1 MNFEL
6 SSEHI
11 ALRDMVRSF
20 VDKEVRP
27 YARQWDE
34 ESVFPAKTVAK
45 MGELGLLGVMV
56 PEEYG
61 GSGMDTISYSIAVEE
76 IGKGDGSLGLTVAS
90 HNSLCTAHILAFGSE
105 AIRRKYLPELASGRS
120 LGAWALTEPGSGSD
134 SLAMRTRAEWKKDR
148 WVINGSKMFITQ
160 GSVAGVYVIL
170 AVTDKEKGRDG
181 VTAFLV
187 EAGTPG
193 LSVGRNL
200 HKLGMR
206 SSDTAELVFEDLEV
220 RPANVIGEVHSGF
233 RDTMRNLAGGR
244 ISIAAL
250 AVGIGRGALEEAIAY
265 AKERHQF
272 GQPISSFQAIQWM
285 IADAGTELDA
295 ASLLTF
301 RAAYRKDSGKPF
313 VQEAAIAKLFASEA
327 AMRSTIKAVQIFG
340 GYGYTRE
347 YPVERSM
354 RDAKLCEIGEGTS
367 EVQRMIIARRLIRGQ

>member
-6 SSEHI
+6 SPEHV
-11 ALRDMVRSF
+11 ALRDMVRTF
-20 VDKEVRP
+20 VDREVRP
-27 YARQWDE
+27 HARHWDE
-34 ESVFPAKTVAK
+34 SCTFPADTVAK
-45 MGELGLLGVMV
+45 LGELGIMGVMV

-105 AIRRKYLPELASGRS
+105 AIRRKYLPELVSGRR

-134 SLAMRTRAEWKKDR
+134 SLNMKTRAEWKGDR
-148 WVINGSKMFITQ
+148 WVINGNKMFITQ
-160 GSVAGVYVIL
+160 GSVAGVYLIL
-170 AVTDKEKGRDG
+170 AVTDREKGRDG

-187 EAGTPG
+187 EAGSPG
-193 LSVGRNL
+193 LSPGKPL

-206 SSDTAELVFEDLEV
+206 SSDTAELVLEDLEV
-220 RPANVIGEVHSGF
+220 KPGNVIGEVNSGF

-250 AVGIGRGALEEAIAY
+250 AVGIGRGAMEEAIAY

-285 IADAGTELDA
+285 VADAGTELDA
-295 ASLLTF
+295 ASLLTL
-301 RAAYRKDSGKPF
+301 RAAYRKDAGKPF

-340 GYGYTRE
+340 GYGYVRE
-347 YPVERSM
+347 YPVERYM

-367 EVQRMIIARRLIRGQ
+367 EVQRMIIARRLIRGH

>member
-34 ESVFPAKTVAK
+34 ESVFPAKTVAR
-45 MGELGLLGVMV
+45 MGELGLMGVMV

-105 AIRRKYLPELASGRS
+105 AIRRKYLPELASGRR

-347 YPVERSM
+347 YPVERTM

-367 EVQRMIIARRLIRGQ
+367 EVQRMIIARRLIRGH

>member
-1 MNFEL
+1 MDFAFTP
-6 SSEHI
+6 EHQ

-20 VDKEVRP
+20 VQKEVRP
-27 YARQWDE
+27 HARRWDE
-34 ESVFPAKTVAK
+34 EGEFPAATVARI
-45 MGELGLLGVMV
+45 GELGLLGVMV

-61 GSGMDTISYSIAVEE
+61 GSGMDTISYAIAVEE

-90 HNSLCTAHILAFGSE
+90 HNSLCTAHILSFGSE
-105 AIRRKYLPELASGRS
+105 AIRKKYLPELASGRM

-134 SLAMRTRAEWKKDR
+134 SLNMRTRAEWKGDR
-148 WVINGSKMFITQ
+148 WVLNGSKMFITQ
-160 GSVAGVYVIL
+160 GGVGGVYVIL

-193 LSVGRNL
+193 LSTGKPL

-206 SSDTAELVFEDLEV
+206 SSDTAELILEDLEV
-220 RPANVIGEVHSGF
+220 RPAHVIGEVNSGF

-250 AVGIGRGALEEAIAY
+250 AVGIGLGAMEEAKAY
-265 AKERHQF
+265 AKERRQF
-272 GQPISSFQAIQWM
+272 GQPISRFQAIQWKL
-285 IADAGTELDA
+285 ADAFTELEA
-295 ASLLTF
+295 AGLMTM
-301 RAAYRKDSGKPF
+301 RAAYRKDRGQPY
-313 VQEAAIAKLFASEA
+313 VQEAAMAKLFASEA
-327 AMRSTIKAVQIFG
+327 AMRATIQAVQIFG

-347 YPVERSM
+347 YPVERCM

-367 EVQRMIIARRLIRGQ
+367 EVQRLIIARRLIRG

>member
-34 ESVFPAKTVAK
+34 ESIFPAKTVAR
-45 MGELGLLGVMV
+45 MGELGLPGVIV

-90 HNSLCTAHILAFGSE
+90 HNSLCAAHILAFGSE

-148 WVINGSKMFITQ
+148 WVVNGSKMFITQ

-206 SSDTAELVFEDLEV
+206 SSDTAELVFENLEV

-347 YPVERSM
+347 YPVERTM

-367 EVQRMIIARRLIRGQ
+367 EVQRMIIARRLIRGH

>member
-34 ESVFPAKTVAK
+34 ESVFPAKTVAR
-45 MGELGLLGVMV
+45 MGELGLMGVMV

-90 HNSLCTAHILAFGSE
+90 HNSLCIAHILAFGSE
-105 AIRRKYLPELASGRS
+105 AIRRKYLPDLASGKR

-206 SSDTAELVFEDLEV
+206 SSDTAELVFENLEV

-250 AVGIGRGALEEAIAY
+250 AVGIGRGALEEAVAY

-313 VQEAAIAKLFASEA
+313 VQEAAMAKLFASEA

-367 EVQRMIIARRLIRGQ
+367 EVQRMIIARRLIRGH

>member
-6 SSEHI
+6 SPEHV
-11 ALRDMVRSF
+11 ALRDMVRTF
-20 VDKEVRP
+20 VDREVRP
-27 YARQWDE
+27 HARHWDE
-34 ESVFPAKTVAK
+34 SGTFPAEAVAK
-45 MGELGLLGVMV
+45 LGELGIMGVMV

-105 AIRRKYLPELASGRS
+105 AIRRKYLPELVSGRR

-134 SLAMRTRAEWKKDR
+134 SLNMKTRAVWKGDR
-148 WVINGSKMFITQ
+148 WVINGNKMFITQ
-160 GSVAGVYVIL
+160 GSVAGVYLIL
-170 AVTDKEKGRDG
+170 AVTDRERGRDG

-193 LSVGRNL
+193 LSPGKPL

-206 SSDTAELVFEDLEV
+206 SSDTAELVLEDLEV
-220 RPANVIGEVHSGF
+220 KPGNVIGEVNSGF

-250 AVGIGRGALEEAIAY
+250 AVGIGRGAMEEAIAY

-285 IADAGTELDA
+285 VADAGTELDA

-301 RAAYRKDSGKPF
+301 RAAYRKDTGKPF

-327 AMRSTIKAVQIFG
+327 AMRFTIKAVQIFG
-340 GYGYTRE
+340 GYGYIRE
-347 YPVERSM
+347 YPVERYM

-367 EVQRMIIARRLIRGQ
+367 EVQRMIIARRLIRGH

>member
-90 HNSLCTAHILAFGSE
+90 HNSLCAAHILAFGSE

-206 SSDTAELVFEDLEV
+206 SSDTAELVFENLEV

-250 AVGIGRGALEEAIAY
+250 AVGIGRGALEEAVSY

-347 YPVERSM
+347 YPVERTM

-367 EVQRMIIARRLIRGQ
+367 EVQRMIIARRFIRGH